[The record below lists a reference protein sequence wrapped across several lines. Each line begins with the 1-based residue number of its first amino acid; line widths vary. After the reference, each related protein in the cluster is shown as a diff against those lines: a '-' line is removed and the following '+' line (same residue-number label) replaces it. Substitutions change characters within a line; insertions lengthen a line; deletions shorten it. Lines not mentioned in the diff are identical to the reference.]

1 MRTRAALLLLLC
13 ACDDHLIGDCSD
25 PAARVYEPIWGG
37 VTDLFGRE
45 CAACHAEGATAIN
58 LETAIYDELADGD
71 PANDFLVV
79 PGSPDTSI
87 LWQALVWSGDVPTMP
102 AGAQTP
108 LAACK
113 IEHVREWIESGASLA
128 R

>member
-1 MRTRAALLLLLC
+1 MRARAWLVLVLVG
-13 ACDDHLIGDCSD
+13 CDDHLIGDCAD
-25 PAARVYEPIWGG
+25 PDAQVYDPIWRG
-37 VTDLFGRE
+37 VTDLIGRE
-45 CAACHAEGATAIN
+45 CAACHSAGGTASD
-58 LETAIYDELADGD
+58 LELAIYDELADGD

-79 PGSPDTSI
+79 PGNPEASI
-87 LWQALVWSGDVPTMP
+87 LWQALSWSGEVPTMP

-113 IEHVREWIESGASLA
+113 IEHVRAWIESGASLA